1 MVSQIITFMDIE
13 YITRRYEISLRVLS
27 AQRTSEIFFKFL
39 LHLWFANYYLCGRF
53 LLNLWWVLHLWLTFM
68 TFMVSITFTGDTRSR
83 IKRKSIEV

>member
-13 YITRRYEISLRVLS
+13 DITRRYEISLRVLTT
-27 AQRTSEIFFKFL
+27 QRTSEIFFKTL
-39 LHLWFANYYLCGRF
+39 LHLWLANYYLCGR
-53 LLNLWWVLHLWLTFM
+53 LLLYLWWLLHLWLTFM